1 VTVSP
6 GAQRA
11 QFDDLPGAVRAL
23 RERGLRL
30 STSRRLVLEALFAAE
45 GAVSA
50 ETVASR
56 VGIDAGSVYRNLEA
70 LEQYGLV
77 RHVHFGHGP
86 GLYVLVGGGEQEYLY
101 CESCDAVRTLSP
113 EELGSLREQF
123 RERFGFEVRFS
134 HFPVVGTCAA
144 CTGKPAEQPARDV
157 ELAHSHGGFVHAH
170 PHAHGA
176 HPARHD
182 HDRHVST
189 RRR

>member
-30 STSRRLVLEALFAAE
+30 STSRRLVLEALFQAE

-70 LEQYGLV
+70 LEQHGLV

-86 GLYVLVGGGEQEYLY
+86 GLYVLIGGGEHEYLY
-101 CESCDAVRTLSP
+101 CESCGAVRTLSS
-113 EELGSLREQF
+113 EELGPLREEF
-123 RERFGFEVRFS
+123 RDRFGYDVRFS

-144 CTGKPAEQPARDV
+144 CTGKPAEEPSHGDD
-157 ELAHSHGGFVHAH
+157 LLHSHGGFVHAH

-176 HPARHD
+176 QPARHD
-182 HDRHVST
+182 HDGQLSPPLR
-189 RRR
+189 